1 MSGDPVKFGL
11 GFTSMVFDTIFMI
24 QHFCLY
30 RHRRGAATAPV
41 LADGDADDGDGGD
54 AWRAGAAAA
63 SSGRAP
69 PPTPPP
75 ATGAEGARTAAA
87 QPWLLDPSSDV
98 RACLSH

>member
-30 RHRRGAATAPV
+30 RHRRGAATAPA
-41 LADGDADDGDGGD
+41 LADADADDGDGGE

-63 SSGRAP
+63 SSGA
-69 PPTPPP
+69 
-75 ATGAEGARTAAA
+75 GAAA
-87 QPWLLDPSSDV
+87 DAAAGNRCGRSKDSPPRGPGLLDPE
-98 RACLSH
+98 